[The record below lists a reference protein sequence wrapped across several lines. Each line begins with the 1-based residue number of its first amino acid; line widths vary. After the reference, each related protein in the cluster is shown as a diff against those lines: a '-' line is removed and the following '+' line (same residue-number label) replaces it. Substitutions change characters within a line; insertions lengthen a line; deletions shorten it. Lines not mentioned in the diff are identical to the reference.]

1 MRILVLNWKDLTHP
15 QAGGAEVYTHE
26 ITRRWTADGHEVTWF
41 SAGHPGARADET
53 NPHGVRL
60 VRRGGRYG
68 VYRAARD
75 WYTAPGAGRFDLVI
89 DEVNTRPFGAVRW
102 ADAPVVALIH
112 QVAREIW
119 HHVYPWPAAA
129 VGRWVLEPA
138 WLRAYRDSP
147 VITVSP
153 SSRDSLAGYGLRR
166 MWTVPA
172 GIAARGR
179 PDVPRE
185 ERPTLIALGRLAPAK
200 QVDHILRAFAHLRE
214 DGFDGQLWVVGDG
227 PAAARLRRIA
237 PPATT
242 FHGLVDR
249 AERDSLLARAHVHV
263 CASVRE
269 GWALTVDEAAA
280 MGTPTLAYDRPGLRD
295 SVPAARGV
303 LVRPTPRALADG
315 IGARLPEWIARPAAH
330 GWPGGARPWDEVAD
344 RVLAVCLHA
353 TGAGTAPATNIPLP
367 SNMSAPTNIT
377 EPRVSEN

>member
-26 ITRRWTADGHEVTWF
+26 ITRRWAADRHEVTWF
-41 SAGHPGARADET
+41 SAGHPSARAEET

-75 WYTAPGAGRFDLVI
+75 WYSARGGEFDLVI

-112 QVAREIW
+112 QVACEIW
-119 HHVYPWPAAA
+119 HHTYPWPAAA
-129 VGRWVLEPA
+129 LGRWVLEPA
-138 WLRAYRDSP
+138 WLRAYRDAP

-153 SSRDSLAGYGLRR
+153 SSRDSLAQYGLRR

-172 GIAARGR
+172 GIAARDR

-185 ERPTLIALGRLAPAK
+185 HRPTLIVLGRLAPAK
-200 QVDHILRAFAHLRE
+200 QVNHILRAFTYLRE
-214 DGFDGQLWVVGDG
+214 DGFDGQLWIVGDG
-227 PAAARLRRIA
+227 PDAARLRRIA

-242 FHGLVDR
+242 FYGLVDR
-249 AERDSLLARAHVHV
+249 AERDKLLARSHVHV

-303 LVRPTPRALADG
+303 LVAPTPRALADG
-315 IGARLPEWIARPAAH
+315 IGARLSEWTERPAAH

-344 RVLAVCLHA
+344 RVLSVCLQA
-353 TGAGTAPATNIPLP
+353 TGAAATN
-367 SNMSAPTNIT
+367 PTA
-377 EPRVSEN
+377 PRVSEN